1 MAMDPP
7 DVVLSPEREAVGSSS
22 KTTPAALLQLQHRA
36 HPQTPPA
43 AFHLAG
49 DGHQRSVVLLQ
60 QSSTTTSTAT
70 LATVTGPSSSSVGS
84 AGAAQLTSIAVP
96 TALLASAGQL
106 QSVAGGSNSSAAAT
120 PSSLTGT
127 NVSQPAPPIE
137 RLSRP
142 MAFDKME
149 SLVREMQDSENG
161 VPVRSQ
167 KLFLTSIPS
176 AFMGM
181 FADDEERHRSKV
193 FNLCFLCIF
202 SAGYDLIE
210 WLMERLS
217 IEESEA
223 LNISNQL
230 CQHGYFFP
238 VSDSKT
244 LMVKDDSSLYRFQTP
259 YYWPWQQKAPD
270 QIEYAIYLAK
280 RSLRNKQRHG
290 LEDYETEALASLH
303 KNLKGKW
310 DFILM
315 QAEEQ
320 VRLAKD
326 RKKGDKI
333 VGDSQ
338 ERAYWRVHRPP
349 PGQFTPLEPCPI
361 PSRDR
366 QGKPRKRTVEDWQRE
381 VDILKASL
389 GRNRVK
395 MSQACESLVVY
406 YETFSEYDPM
416 MQPPLPSNPWV
427 TEDVSFW
434 QLNNPVVEIPTEKR
448 VKRWGISI
456 EEVVSDPTG
465 LQEFT
470 HYLKKE
476 YSHENIRFWMAVND
490 LRRSSHSQISR
501 KVKEIYEEFLE
512 PGAPCE
518 INIDGKTMEKVQQ
531 GLKNPS
537 RFAFDA
543 AAEHIYMLLLKKDC
557 YPRFVRSEHYKSL
570 MVNAIQPSLKKRF
583 FGFGGGAKKKGS
595 TSTAPNPSMLTQPS
609 SGQSGSGNVNS
620 LSKRRGS
627 DRSLS
632 GSAHELAISGVKDCS
647 KVPHSHSQSNLSDI
661 PYSVSIYRGDMPSG
675 VYEGVSASSS
685 STPVRGNMNKN
696 LGTTLEV
703 TLEGSVSGSC
713 AVCPWDTPVIEKPA
727 SDSSVSVS
735 VCPWDSADAKLPPK
749 ADNSKLKQYSDLPHS
764 TTEISEVSERMKRSC
779 GLRQNTL
786 DGDFHSTKRLAPV
799 VTEQRRAS
807 MTMAPRLSDLQFCM
821 RANSTG
827 SGATPPDSTACL
839 ANLQQQPQQQYLQHQ
854 SSIRISQG
862 SLSTSFEEKEE
873 GSGTSLCHIPES
885 VPVPAISKETVAPA
899 ADGTTHRERLQDRHR
914 QRSGEEGGEGGSR
927 SEGSDVGAT
936 RARDG
941 AIQQPS
947 PGTVCST
954 GTIYAAPA
962 DTAGTAA
969 AQHTVV
975 AVDKVQQKTYGT
987 GSVPATTKAVCHTPT
1002 TTTICTSSA
1011 GIGGGG
1017 GGSSRETIGANSQR
1031 PTNVDTAPESTTST
1045 PRISVIYANT
1055 PEEEEEE
1062 EEEVLEENA
1071 HEAEGMNRVGKEE
1084 QEGEGKAIGKQQVV
1098 DLYRMQSLDSS
1109 ASRGTDRHTS
1119 VAADG
1124 VSRPEQHQTAGMS
1137 STAASVATQ
1146 TIDVLQ
1152 GDAGQDMSPLTEVED
1167 GFYAET
1173 LRQQPHG
1180 PGGLDTSE
1188 YDIIMEGGDSGLLP
1202 GCVAPAPTPA
1212 PSIAPLAESWTHR
1225 TTRRTWTSPQQQQQ
1239 EQPRQSTD
1247 PPEPPSG
1254 TSGTATVVIVDDLS
1268 KRRKRKERRDRG
1280 QEPDTIRAQKSEEEN
1295 SERKG
1300 DAVCPWDDEG
1310 ESAADDAP
1318 YVKTYSTLGY
1328 L

>member
-1 MAMDPP
+1 MAMDHP
-7 DVVLSPEREAVGSSS
+7 DVVLSPEREGSLVAAGSGS
-22 KTTPAALLQLQHRA
+22 KTTTAALLQLQHRA

-49 DGHQRSVVLLQ
+49 SIGDAGGHQQRSVLLLQ
-60 QSSTTTSTAT
+60 QSSTTTSTT
-70 LATVTGPSSSSVGS
+70 TMATVTPPSSSSGSVG
-84 AGAAQLTSIAVP
+84 ATQLTSIAVP
-96 TALLASAGQL
+96 LLTSAGQL
-106 QSVAGGSNSSAAAT
+106 QSVAGGSNSSAGAT
-120 PSSLTGT
+120 PSSLAST
-127 NVSQPAPPIE
+127 NVSQPVPPIE

-176 AFMGM
+176 AFMGK
-181 FADDEERHRSKV
+181 FAFPV
-193 FNLCFLCIF
+193 FCPVPHVLPCYYWSCTV
-202 SAGYDLIE
+202 GYDLIE

-434 QLNNPVVEIPTEKR
+434 QLNNPVVDIPTEKR

-543 AAEHIYMLLLKKDC
+543 AAEHIYTLLLKKDC

-609 SGQSGSGNVNS
+609 AGPTGTGNVNS

-675 VYEGVSASSS
+675 VYEGVSSSSS
-685 STPVRGNMNKN
+685 STPVRGNVRVTGGKQQDVNKN

-713 AVCPWDTPVIEKPA
+713 AVCPWDTPAIEKPA
-727 SDSSVSVS
+727 SDTSVSVS
-735 VCPWDSADAKLPPK
+735 VCPWDSADAKPPTK
-749 ADNSKLKQYSDLPHS
+749 TDSSKQKQHSDLPHG

-827 SGATPPDSTACL
+827 SGATPPDSIGCL
-839 ANLQQQPQQQYLQHQ
+839 ANVQQQQQQQPVAGHQQYLQHQ
-854 SSIRISQG
+854 SSVRISQG

-873 GSGTSLCHIPES
+873 GSGTVFYNQES
-885 VPVPAISKETVAPA
+885 VTAPTISEESVVFSGGTNPV
-899 ADGTTHRERLQDRHR
+899 DGTMPNERLQDRHR
-914 QRSGEEGGEGGSR
+914 QKSGDEYGEGAG
-927 SEGSDVGAT
+927 DIAT
-936 RARDG
+936 TRVRDETLPQSLLT
-941 AIQQPS
+941 A
-947 PGTVCST
+947 VCST
-954 GTIYAAPA
+954 GTIFTAPSDASSTAVGA
-962 DTAGTAA
+962 DIT
-969 AQHTVV
+969 
-975 AVDKVQQKTYGT
+975 QQKPYDT

-1011 GIGGGG
+1011 GMGGGG
-1017 GGSSRETIGANSQR
+1017 RETMDANSQR
-1031 PTNVDTAPESTTST
+1031 PTNVDTAPESTTGT

-1055 PEEEEEE
+1055 PEEDEEEVEREEEE
-1062 EEEVLEENA
+1062 EEEDEV
-1071 HEAEGMNRVGKEE
+1071 VE
-1084 QEGEGKAIGKQQVV
+1084 QEVKAIGKQQE
-1098 DLYRMQSLDSS
+1098 DLYRMHSLDR
-1109 ASRGTDRHTS
+1109 ARGAERQNSLATDGT
-1119 VAADG
+1119 
-1124 VSRPEQHQTAGMS
+1124 SRPEHQHPTGT
-1137 STAASVATQ
+1137 STAATQ

-1152 GDAGQDMSPLTEVED
+1152 GEVGQDMSPLTEVED
-1167 GFYAET
+1167 GFYVEAM
-1173 LRQQPHG
+1173 RQQP
-1180 PGGLDTSE
+1180 SE
-1188 YDIIMEGGDSGLLP
+1188 YDIIMDGADSGLLP

-1212 PSIAPLAESWTHR
+1212 PSIAPLAEVELD
-1225 TTRRTWTSPQQQQQ
+1225 PPDD
-1239 EQPRQSTD
+1239 EAEADELEQSTD
-1247 PPEPPSG
+1247 VQPFEPPEPPSS
-1254 TSGTATVVIVDDLS
+1254 TSGTATVVIVDDLT
-1268 KRRKRKERRDRG
+1268 KRRKRKERKDRG
-1280 QEPDTIRAQKSEEEN
+1280 PDQETIRAQKSEEEN

-1300 DAVCPWDDEG
+1300 NAVCPWDDEN

>member
-7 DVVLSPEREAVGSSS
+7 DVVLSPEREGGIVATGSGS
-22 KTTPAALLQLQHRA
+22 KTTTAALLQLQHRA

-43 AFHLAG
+43 AFHLETAG
-49 DGHQRSVVLLQ
+49 HQQRSVVLLQ
-60 QSSTTTSTAT
+60 QSSTTTSTT
-70 LATVTGPSSSSVGS
+70 TMATVTPPSGSSGS
-84 AGAAQLTSIAVP
+84 AGATQLTSIAVP

-106 QSVAGGSNSSAAAT
+106 QSVAGGSNSSAVAT
-120 PSSLTGT
+120 PSSLAST

-176 AFMGM
+176 AFM
-181 FADDEERHRSKV
+181 
-193 FNLCFLCIF
+193 
-202 SAGYDLIE
+202 GYDLIE

-543 AAEHIYMLLLKKDC
+543 AAEHIYTLLLKKDC

-609 SGQSGSGNVNS
+609 AGAAGSGNVNS

-675 VYEGVSASSS
+675 VYEGVSSSSS
-685 STPVRGNMNKN
+685 STPLRGNVRVAGGKQQDVNKN

-727 SDSSVSVS
+727 SDTTVSVS
-735 VCPWDSADAKLPPK
+735 VCPWDSADAKAPPK
-749 ADNSKLKQYSDLPHS
+749 TDTSKLKQYSDLPHS

-827 SGATPPDSTACL
+827 SGATPPDSTGCL
-839 ANLQQQPQQQYLQHQ
+839 ATLQQQQQQQPVAGHQQYLQHQ
-854 SSIRISQG
+854 SSVRISQG

-873 GSGTSLCHIPES
+873 GSGSVFYNPES
-885 VPVPAISKETVAPA
+885 VTAPPISEETVVLGG
-899 ADGTTHRERLQDRHR
+899 GTNPVDSTTPNERLQDRHR
-914 QRSGEEGGEGGSR
+914 QKSGEEGGEAVKVHETGAAG
-927 SEGSDVGAT
+927 DVGTT

-941 AIQQPS
+941 TLPQPLL
-947 PGTVCST
+947 TAVCST
-954 GTIYAAPA
+954 GTIFNASSDP
-962 DTAGTAA
+962 AA
-969 AQHTVV
+969 AQHTVC
-975 AVDKVQQKTYGT
+975 T
-987 GSVPATTKAVCHTPT
+987 GSVPATTKPVCHTPT

-1011 GIGGGG
+1011 GMGGGG
-1017 GGSSRETIGANSQR
+1017 RETMDANSQR
-1031 PTNVDTAPESTTST
+1031 PTNVDTAPESTTGT

-1055 PEEEEEE
+1055 PEEEQVEVAEVGEEE
-1062 EEEVLEENA
+1062 QTVV
-1071 HEAEGMNRVGKEE
+1071 AEKES
-1084 QEGEGKAIGKQQVV
+1084 KAIGKEQG
-1098 DLYRMQSLDSS
+1098 DLYRMQSLDG
-1109 ASRGTDRHTS
+1109 ARGGDRQNSITTDGTIRSEH
-1119 VAADG
+1119 
-1124 VSRPEQHQTAGMS
+1124 QHPAGT
-1137 STAASVATQ
+1137 STAATQ

-1152 GDAGQDMSPLTEVED
+1152 GDVGQDMSPLTEVED
-1167 GFYAET
+1167 GFYVEA

-1180 PGGLDTSE
+1180 TVGLDSTE
-1188 YDIIMEGGDSGLLP
+1188 YDIIMDGGDSGLLP

-1212 PSIAPLAESWTHR
+1212 PSIAPLAEVELD
-1225 TTRRTWTSPQQQQQ
+1225 PPDDEAEADEL
-1239 EQPRQSTD
+1239 EQSAGMQAIEL
-1247 PPEPPSG
+1247 PEPPSS
-1254 TSGTATVVIVDDLS
+1254 TSGTATVVIVDDLT
-1268 KRRKRKERRDRG
+1268 KRRKRKERKDRAPE
-1280 QEPDTIRAQKSEEEN
+1280 QEPIRAQKSEEEN

-1300 DAVCPWDDEG
+1300 NAVCPWDDES